1 MKAKLLKG
9 AICGVFLLIFCL
21 SANAQSTSMT
31 EKAFALTG
39 KITVIVVGQT
49 AKITY
54 KTAKVAAKEIVLPIA
69 KVTLKTIFLK
79 VAPKVSMFLL
89 KETGKAAEKSIPIG
103 IKLFEKYVKYRLS
116 L

>member
-1 MKAKLLKG
+1 MKDKLLKG
-9 AICGVFLLIFCL
+9 VILSVFLLIFCA
-21 SANAQSTSMT
+21 SANAQNSSMA
-31 EKAFALTG
+31 EKALALTG
-39 KITVIVVGQT
+39 KVTVIIAGQT

-54 KTAKVAAKEIVLPIA
+54 KTAKFAAKEVVLPVA
-69 KVTLKTIFLK
+69 KVTLKTVFLK
-79 VAPKVSMFLL
+79 AAPKVSMFLL

>member
-21 SANAQSTSMT
+21 SANAQSSSMA
-31 EKAFALTG
+31 EKVLALTG
-39 KITVIVVGQT
+39 KATVIVVGQT

-54 KTAKVAAKEIVLPIA
+54 KTAKFATKEIVLPVA
-69 KVTLKTIFLK
+69 KVTLKKIVLK
-79 VAPKVSMFLL
+79 AAPKVSMFLL
-89 KETGKAAEKSIPIG
+89 KETGKATEKSIPIG